1 MSPAQPSAPTGPT
14 GPRAQLPVTVVGIG
28 ADGWAGLPGGSRA
41 ALREADVLIGGPRQL
56 ALLPG
61 ECAGE
66 RVPWSSPLR
75 PAVPGL
81 LAAHAGRRVA
91 VLASGDPM
99 FHGIGR
105 TLSEVLSVTLGTDA
119 QRAGALRV
127 LPHPSSVSY
136 ACARLGWPVEDTEV
150 VTLVGRPAERLSAA
164 LYDGRRV
171 LVLSAGAA
179 TPAEVAA
186 LLRDRGF
193 GPSRMHVL
201 EQLGGGERERRIE
214 GIAQE
219 WAEPAGDPLNV
230 VAVECRR
237 APDAPRL
244 GAVPGLPDTAY
255 EHDGQ
260 LTKRHVRAAT
270 LAALAPA
277 PGELLWDIGGGSG
290 SIAVEWMRAHRSC
303 RAVSVERDPARA
315 ERIGRNAR
323 ALGVPGLRVVT
334 GGAPGALAG
343 LPVPDAVFIGGGLT
357 VPGLLESCW
366 DALPAGGRL
375 VANTVTLESE
385 ALLAEWYRR
394 LGGEL
399 VRLAV
404 AHAVP
409 VGGFTGWRQAMPV
422 TQWAVTKD
430 RPPWVPTAGV
440 PSAGISSAGLPSA
453 GVPSAGVPSA
463 GLPLAGL
470 PAAGVPSAG
479 VPSAGVPSAGEER

>member
-1 MSPAQPSAPTGPT
+1 MLPV
-14 GPRAQLPVTVVGIG
+14 LPVTVVGIG
-28 ADGWAGLPGGSRA
+28 ADGWAGLPDGSRA

-66 RVPWSSPLR
+66 RVPWPSPLR

-105 TLSEVLSVTLGTDA
+105 TLSEILPDVLSEALPETLDA
-119 QRAGALRV
+119 ETPDAETRGADARRAEALRV

-150 VTLVGRPAERLSAA
+150 VTLVGRPTELLAAA
-164 LYDGRRV
+164 LHDGRRV

-186 LLRDRGF
+186 LLTDRGY

-201 EQLGGGERERRIE
+201 EQLGADERHIE
-214 GIAQE
+214 ALAQE
-219 WAEPAGDPLNV
+219 WAELAGDPLNV

-255 EHDGQ
+255 AHDGQ

-290 SIAVEWMRAHRSC
+290 SIAVEWMRTHRSC

-323 ALGVPGLRVVT
+323 TLGVPGLRVVT
-334 GGAPGALAG
+334 GRAPGALAG

-409 VGGFTGWRQAMPV
+409 VGAFTGWRQAMPV

-430 RPPWVPTAGV
+430 HPPRVPPAGPRV
-440 PSAGISSAGLPSA
+440 PPAGAPSAGD
-453 GVPSAGVPSA
+453 
-463 GLPLAGL
+463 
-470 PAAGVPSAG
+470 
-479 VPSAGVPSAGEER
+479 ER